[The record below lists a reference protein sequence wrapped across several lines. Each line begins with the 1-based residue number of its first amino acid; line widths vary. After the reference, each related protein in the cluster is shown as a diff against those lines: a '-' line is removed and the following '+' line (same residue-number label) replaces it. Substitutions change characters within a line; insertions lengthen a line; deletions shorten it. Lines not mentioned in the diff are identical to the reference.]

1 MNIDQTIFAFAGA
14 MILASL
20 LLSWLHNSN
29 WIWLAAFVG
38 INMLQSSF
46 TGFCPA
52 ATLLKKIG
60 MKPGNAF

>member
-52 ATLLKKIG
+52 ATLLKKMG